1 MGDVTLLLVRARGG
15 DDSAWDQAVALVY
28 ADLKQIARSVLGGR
42 AQQSLNATSLVHE
55 CYLRMER
62 AGAAGV
68 MNRQHFL
75 ALAARAMRQLMLNH
89 ARDRIAQKR
98 GGLVQQ
104 TTLSSADEASADE
117 NASADQQADYLIAL
131 NSALDALAKTDL
143 TAVRVIECRVFAG
156 MTDDETATA
165 LAIPLRSM
173 QRIQSTAKAQLA
185 KLLADAA

>member
-1 MGDVTLLLVRARGG
+1 MGDVTLLLERARAG

-98 GGLVQQ
+98 GGLAQQ
-104 TTLSSADEASADE
+104 TTLSSADASAQED
-117 NASADQQADYLIAL
+117 ASADQQAEYLIAL
-131 NSALDALAKTDL
+131 NSALDALAKTDPV
-143 TAVRVIECRVFAG
+143 AVRVIECRVFAG

-165 LAIPLRSM
+165 LGIALRSM

-185 KLLADAA
+185 KLLADAV